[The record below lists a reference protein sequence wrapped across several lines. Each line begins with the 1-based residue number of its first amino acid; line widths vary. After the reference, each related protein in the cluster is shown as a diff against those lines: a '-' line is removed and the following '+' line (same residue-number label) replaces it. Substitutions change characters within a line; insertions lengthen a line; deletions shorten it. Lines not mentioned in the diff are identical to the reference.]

1 MTGKRL
7 KLIHATIVLHNM
19 LIEWSS
25 AEMSSAAWDASVITE
40 LTAIDDA
47 ERIPERIVL
56 DTAIPIGGMNDL
68 HQDQLVHYSVET

>member
-1 MTGKRL
+1 MEC
-7 KLIHATIVLHNM
+7 ICYHQ
-19 LIEWSS
+19 
-25 AEMSSAAWDASVITE
+25 

-68 HQDQLVHYSVET
+68 RQDQLMY